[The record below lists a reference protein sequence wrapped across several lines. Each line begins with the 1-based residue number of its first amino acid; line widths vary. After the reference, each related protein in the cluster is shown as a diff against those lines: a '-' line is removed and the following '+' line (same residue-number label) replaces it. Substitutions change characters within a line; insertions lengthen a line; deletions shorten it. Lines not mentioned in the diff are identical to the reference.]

1 MELSDAEDYDS
12 LFNQLGE
19 IGGNNHDYSNDM
31 ALLSG
36 VIPISP
42 NKPRSEPK
50 DYDWDSDRLFKQLG
64 EEGESTDN
72 CFEDVALLSGN
83 KDDYSNNV
91 ALLSDVFPTSFNKP
105 RSESN
110 DYARLFKLLGEE
122 GGNSDDCFKDV
133 ALLSDVLPISPNKP
147 RSELNDYDRLFKV
160 LAQVGGNNDDCSK
173 DVALLSD
180 VFPISSNKQMS
191 ESKVCDWLFKNLD
204 EVGGNKDDYSNDMAL
219 LNDVFPIS
227 PIKPGSESL
236 MSSAEVVGDESNDNG
251 FVVLDDDTD
260 KPVVVVNGRADD
272 DSDDLEIIGEKDE
285 VAFRDFPHLRHLCAK
300 FPFASTQHEVHYSQ
314 CHCYVCDS
322 LAPCSHWGSGIS
334 SIGHSHAIDKEE
346 YWRAEGIRMKKYDN
360 PVPVIPSI
368 TDTFLLGLI
377 QTPQVPAQP
386 KSLPQNQGLSPVTIN
401 PFSVSS
407 HASVT
412 NAVNHGGV
420 HPSGFSVPIPK
431 AQTQLVSLQSHPAFN
446 SSNITSRDKTHNA
459 RNQSLQSFPDR
470 AFFKRPGLVGASLN
484 QRNIGNHAALVLP
497 QPNLSSQQNMDFGC
511 ANYLPSQPQLQPDPY
526 SSWLI
531 RDPIQSQSR
540 MPYLPYVNADF
551 VSAVALPPHMA
562 SEQNTENF
570 ENFILPQ
577 PHVVFHPDN
586 PVRSQTAAF
595 YQSTAGNAFENQLP
609 TISMMSSSQPQ
620 AHNNTT
626 TLLVD
631 DQNGV
636 GVNSCRGFPASKR
649 STN

>member
-72 CFEDVALLSGN
+72 CFEDVALLSDVFPISPNKPRSESKSFDWFSKQLGEIGGN

-91 ALLSDVFPTSFNKP
+91 ALLSDVFPISFNKP

-110 DYARLFKLLGEE
+110 DYARLFKLL
-122 GGNSDDCFKDV
+122 
-133 ALLSDVLPISPNKP
+133 
-147 RSELNDYDRLFKV
+147 
-160 LAQVGGNNDDCSK
+160 
-173 DVALLSD
+173 
-180 VFPISSNKQMS
+180 
-191 ESKVCDWLFKNLD
+191 
-204 EVGGNKDDYSNDMAL
+204 
-219 LNDVFPIS
+219 
-227 PIKPGSESL
+227 GSESL

-251 FVVLDDDTD
+251 FVVLDGDTD

-272 DSDDLEIIGEKDE
+272 DSMIWKSLGRRMSITIDLRTIACGM

-360 PVPVIPSI
+360 PVPDIPSI